1 MTLAPILVQ
10 VMTLV
15 PNYDIM
21 IVSSSKLILY
31 GLANQLHSHLLITGM
46 IAVCEVGLSVT
57 NRIEKQDFRMLRFN
71 IFLTS
76 FFCSLFP
83 FVPFCSRAFLTK
95 PFLKILILRVVFHEL
110 QQRFIE
116 KSLK

>member
-71 IFLTS
+71 IEIFLTN
-76 FFCSLFP
+76 FYYPRLFDETLLENSN
-83 FVPFCSRAFLTK
+83 FEGCLS
-95 PFLKILILRVVFHEL
+95 
-110 QQRFIE
+110 
-116 KSLK
+116 